1 MIGEGEAEFAQAF
14 FTTWIVVWTLV
25 VLGGFVLAGVLTV
38 LKGLLWPD
46 D

>member
-14 FTTWIVVWTLV
+14 FTTWIAVWTLA
-25 VLGGFVLAGVLTV
+25 VLGGFVVAGALTV
-38 LKGLLWPD
+38 LKGLIRPD